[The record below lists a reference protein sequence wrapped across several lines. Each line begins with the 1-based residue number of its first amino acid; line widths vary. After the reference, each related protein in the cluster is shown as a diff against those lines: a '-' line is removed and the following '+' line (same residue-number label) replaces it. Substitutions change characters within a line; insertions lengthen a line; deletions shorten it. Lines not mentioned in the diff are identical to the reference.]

1 MPIPQRMLV
10 SLRFYIWE
18 GQHQNSCSALF
29 KPCSQILGEFYD
41 FEIFWY
47 NLLGSLKSSS
57 EGKRS
62 TCIYKFMHDVVSTPD
77 DCFWKVFKCW
87 HWNWTS
93 SLLFPSYRESA
104 KRVSKSIKQLPRAP
118 VQEAADW
125 VEYTQVQGGLQY
137 LRPRGLDLPFYQ
149 LHLLDILLLKFI
161 VVVSAFVI
169 VRFLFRFVKSEN
181 KVVKTKEKA
190 T

>member
-1 MPIPQRMLV
+1 M
-10 SLRFYIWE
+10 
-18 GQHQNSCSALF
+18 
-29 KPCSQILGEFYD
+29 
-41 FEIFWY
+41 
-47 NLLGSLKSSS
+47 
-57 EGKRS
+57 
-62 TCIYKFMHDVVSTPD
+62 
-77 DCFWKVFKCW
+77 
-87 HWNWTS
+87 
-93 SLLFPSYRESA
+93 FPSYRESA

-125 VEYTQVQGGLQY
+125 VEYTQAQGGLQY